1 MYWNMRSNRA
11 IEPLISTPRCSR
23 FAIGNSRRAC
33 IVVNATMSP
42 REMRSVSLMMKR
54 PPTSQMKAGAIVKN
68 ACTTTKKPRPVMY
81 CLIDSLVSEALVS

>member
-1 MYWNMRSNRA
+1 MYWNMRSKSA

-23 FAIGNSRRAC
+23 FAIGNSRRAW

-42 REMRSVSLMMKR
+42 RDMRSVSLMMNS
-54 PPTSQMKAGAIVKN
+54 PPTSQMKAGAMVKN

-81 CLIDSLVSEALVS
+81 CLIDSLVNPTFVA